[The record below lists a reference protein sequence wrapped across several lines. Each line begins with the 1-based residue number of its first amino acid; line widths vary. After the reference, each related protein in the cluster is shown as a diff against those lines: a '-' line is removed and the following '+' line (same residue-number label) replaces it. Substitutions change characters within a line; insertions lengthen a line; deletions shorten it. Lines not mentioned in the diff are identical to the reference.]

1 MPFIPGSSGIS
12 DVYSSPNVYVNNV
25 RVALWLPPG
34 TSEAFSGN
42 VAAAPVIVPVIENQ
56 AVLDSYNSNPESFAI
71 DTDDQVKR
79 FFPGTPDQSTQADAQ
94 ISEAAAGVDI
104 VPFLTQVLD
113 EANRGV
119 WEETGMG
126 GKPSNPNILNIWKEL
141 GYPQAGPWINDQT
154 PWCMGFVNFVLK
166 RTGYRYIQTAR
177 AFDIRDRTAAYG
189 ATQVPLNQGQPGDIA
204 VWSYSHVNFV
214 YTANNG
220 RYTFVGGN
228 QSTSARNNN
237 NPSSGTITVSW
248 PRGYSPPGNGSL
260 RALFRPTKTPPPP
273 PPTPV

>member
-1 MPFIPGSSGIS
+1 MPFIPGTSGIS
-12 DVYSSPNVYVNNV
+12 DVYSSTNVYVNNV

-34 TSEAFSGN
+34 TSEAFAGDITP
-42 VAAAPVIVPVIENQ
+42 APVIVPTIENQ
-56 AVLDSYNSNPESFAI
+56 AVLDSFISNPENFAI

-94 ISEAAAGVDI
+94 ISAAVAEDI
-104 VPFLTQVLD
+104 VPFLAQLLA

-126 GKPSNPNILNIWKEL
+126 GRPSNPNITNIWKEL
-141 GYPQAGPWINDQT
+141 GYPQSGPWLTDQT

-166 RTGYRYIQTAR
+166 RAGYRYIQTAR

-189 ATQVPLNQGQPGDIA
+189 ATQVPLTQGQPGDIA

-237 NPSSGTITVSW
+237 NPSSGTITNSW
-248 PRGYSPPGNGSL
+248 PGGYTPPGNASL
-260 RALFRPTKTPPPP
+260 RALYRPTKTPPPAP
-273 PPTPV
+273 PPEE